1 VEVFEDRNG
10 NIFPRKS
17 SADKKI
23 DAAVATILAMSRAMV
38 GAQDTKTEPAM
49 IIL

>member
-38 GAQDTKTEPAM
+38 GAGEPAASFWEAAA
-49 IIL
+49 